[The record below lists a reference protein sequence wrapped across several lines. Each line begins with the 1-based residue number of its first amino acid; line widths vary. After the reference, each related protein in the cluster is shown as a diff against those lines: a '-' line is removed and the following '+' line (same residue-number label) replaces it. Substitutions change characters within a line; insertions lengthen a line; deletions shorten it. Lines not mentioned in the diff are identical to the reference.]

1 MLRTIGKEQA
11 GDYKTNKK
19 HAGPQNQ
26 DAFYRNYYKLYP
38 FLNGQK
44 AGVFA
49 FTRPEQYVL
58 CGLGHN
64 AFTAFSNKVT

>member
-1 MLRTIGKEQA
+1 MLRIIGKEQA
-11 GDYKTNKK
+11 GDYKRNEK
-19 HAGPQNQ
+19 HAGSRYQ
-26 DAFYRNYYKLYP
+26 DAPYRNDYKPQP

-49 FTRPEQYVL
+49 FTRPEQGVL

-64 AFTAFSNKVT
+64 VFTAFSNKAT